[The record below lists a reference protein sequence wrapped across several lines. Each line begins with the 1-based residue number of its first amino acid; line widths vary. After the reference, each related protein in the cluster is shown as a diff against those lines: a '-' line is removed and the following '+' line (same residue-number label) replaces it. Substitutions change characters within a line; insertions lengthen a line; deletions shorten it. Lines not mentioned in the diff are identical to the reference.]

1 MLNWTSRTLSDWPVD
16 RMLMEREDE
25 DSPERAPGG
34 RVAKNG
40 ALRAAVD
47 PPFKDCLGQT
57 GQGKAL
63 QSKHNSL
70 GQEGGHQAV
79 CGF

>member
-1 MLNWTSRTLSDWPVD
+1 MRTAQRGLQEEEWPRMEPLERLWT
-16 RMLMEREDE
+16 
-25 DSPERAPGG
+25 
-34 RVAKNG
+34 
-40 ALRAAVD
+40 

>member
-1 MLNWTSRTLSDWPVD
+1 M
-16 RMLMEREDE
+16 
-25 DSPERAPGG
+25 
-34 RVAKNG
+34 AKNG